1 MKQLMQALIDQGAR
15 LIGLVG
21 LPPMGCLPAVITL
34 TSPFSP
40 RQCNE
45 SLSQIAIDFNQK
57 LQSELKAMQTDQ
69 GPTIVYFDIYQPLID
84 ILQNPSQFGFDETNI
99 GCCGSGLIEATFAC
113 NVGSKICPDPSK
125 YVFFDSIHPTEATY
139 NYIFKKMQPVIDEII
154 QGQ

>member
-15 LIGLVG
+15 LIGFVG

-69 GPTIVYFDIYQPLID
+69 GPTI
-84 ILQNPSQFGFDETNI
+84 TNI
-99 GCCGSGLIEATFAC
+99 GCCGSGLIEAMFAC

-139 NYIFKKMQPVIDEII
+139 NYIFKKMQPVID
-154 QGQ
+154 